1 MPSVVVVGS
10 GAAGLAAAVSA
21 AEHGADVLVLER
33 APKKERGG
41 NTFWTEAYFRL
52 KSEDELAPNFKQDF
66 VTFSG
71 GRSDPALVDTL
82 AASAIPTLHW
92 VREMGVR
99 FDPTLPIVWL
109 VTGLPRLLPAGGG
122 AAILDA
128 LEARALNLGVRFIY
142 ERIAHNLKVENGK
155 VVGVEVIDPAG
166 RDESYDA
173 SSVILACGGFEGNP
187 DMERE
192 YFGYPPEGLQPFCA
206 GARYDQGDAIEM
218 ALRLGAKRSGDYAN
232 FHASTVD
239 PRSDKANPA
248 NKAFSY
254 GVVLNS
260 RGERFIDEGAK
271 SPELMSEVLARSL
284 WKQPGSIGYCI
295 VDAGFFSFPRWR
307 AAMRTEQP
315 GIEADSLD
323 ELVEKLPLEDRGR
336 AMRTLRAFNEAA
348 RPGTLQT
355 PNLDG
360 VSMVSGGIPKSNWG
374 YKLAAR
380 PFVAYPIAG
389 AIVFTFG
396 GLAVTPE
403 AKVVNEQ
410 DSPIPGLFA
419 AGEPIG
425 LYYGSY
431 VGATSVM
438 RGLVFGRIAGQVAA
452 KEQ

>member
-10 GAAGLAAAVSA
+10 GSAGLAAAVSA
-21 AEHGADVLVLER
+21 AEHGADVLVVER

-52 KSEDELAPNFKQDF
+52 KSENELAPNFKEDF
-66 VTFSG
+66 MKFSG
-71 GRSDPALVDTL
+71 GRSNPDLVDTL
-82 AASAIPTLHW
+82 EANAIPTLHW
-92 VREMGVR
+92 IRAMGVR
-99 FDPTLPIVWL
+99 FDPTLPLVWL
-109 VTGLPRLLPAGGG
+109 VSGLPRLLPSGGG

-128 LEARALNLGVRFIY
+128 LEARALDLGVKFAY
-142 ERIAHNLKVENGK
+142 ERIAHSLKAENGK

-187 DMERE
+187 EMERE
-192 YFGYPPEGLQPFCA
+192 YFGYPPEGLRPFCA
-206 GARYDQGDAIEM
+206 GARYNQGEAIEM
-218 ALRLGAKRSGDYAN
+218 AVRLGAKRSGDYTS

-254 GVVLNS
+254 GVVLNTK
-260 RGERFIDEGAK
+260 GERFIDEGAK
-271 SPELMSEVLARSL
+271 SPELMSEVLARAL
-284 WKQPGSIGYCI
+284 WKQPGSVGYCI
-295 VDAGFFSFPRWR
+295 VDAGFFGFPRWR
-307 AAMRTEQP
+307 AAMRTDQP

-323 ELVEKLPLEDRGR
+323 ELVERLPFEDRGR
-336 AMRTLRAFNEAA
+336 AMRTLRGFNEAA
-348 RPGTLQT
+348 RPGTLRT
-355 PNLDG
+355 PDLDG
-360 VSMVSGGIPKSNWG
+360 VSMVSEGMPKSNWG
-374 YKLAAR
+374 YKLTAR

-396 GLAVTPE
+396 GVATTPE
-403 AKVVNEQ
+403 GKVVNEHN
-410 DSPIPGLFA
+410 SPIPGLFA
-419 AGEPIG
+419 VGEPAG

-438 RGLVFGRIAGQVAA
+438 RGLVFGRIAGRVAA